1 MGKIGYWALG
11 ALIGV
16 AAGLI
21 VDYLLGPAS
30 DSAFDETYRTRLD
43 RALEEGER
51 AADAR
56 EAELRRQFLL
66 AKQPSSSNGAHQAG
80 ALS

>member
-16 AAGLI
+16 AAGLV

-30 DSAFDETYRTRLD
+30 DTAFDETYRTRLD
-43 RALEEGER
+43 RALEEGEM

-56 EAELRRQFLL
+56 EAELRQQFLQ
-66 AKQPSSSNGAHQAG
+66 AKQLSGSNGAY
-80 ALS
+80 